1 MYLLLEI
8 ANLFYEKRLLT
19 TRYEIEIY
27 QKSVYEISL
36 KRINLENGSGIVLD
50 AVAVF
55 FPQSTGVPK
64 KSVKFLNGLLMIKC
78 RVKSFLNVMD
88 EIVPR
93 LT

>member
-1 MYLLLEI
+1 MCLLLEI
-8 ANLFYEKRLLT
+8 TNLFYGKRLLT

-55 FPQSTGVPK
+55 SQSTGVPK

-78 RVKSFLNVMD
+78 SVKSFLSVID